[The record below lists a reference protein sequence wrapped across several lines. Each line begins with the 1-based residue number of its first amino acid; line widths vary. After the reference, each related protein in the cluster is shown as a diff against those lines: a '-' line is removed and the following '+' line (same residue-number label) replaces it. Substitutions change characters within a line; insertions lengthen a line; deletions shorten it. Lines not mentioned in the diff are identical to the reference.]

1 MAFKGTAGK
10 SASGASMSQYDVE
23 VEGRLQKLEKAVAA
37 LENSIAGKV
46 DNGSYDELVDVVGTH
61 TQQIT
66 QIAENQT
73 SISTE
78 EVTTYVFNQLKDSLK
93 KAFPGQFKDL

>member
-10 SASGASMSQYDVE
+10 SSSGASMSQYDVE
-23 VEGRLQKLEKAVAA
+23 VEARLQKLEKAVAA
-37 LENSIAGKV
+37 LENSIASKV
-46 DNGSYDELVDVVGTH
+46 DNVSYDELVDVVGTH

-66 QIAENQT
+66 GIAENQT

-78 EVTTYVFNQLKDSLK
+78 EVTTYAFKQLKDSLK
-93 KAFPGQFKDL
+93 QAFPGQFKNL

>member
-1 MAFKGTAGK
+1 MPKGWNKEVSTALT
-10 SASGASMSQYDVE
+10 SDD
-23 VEGRLQKLEKAVAA
+23 QKIAALEKRVAE
-37 LENSIAGKV
+37 LENSIASKV
-46 DNGSYDELVDVVGTH
+46 DNVSYDELVDVVGTH

-66 QIAENQT
+66 GIAENQT

-78 EVTTYVFNQLKDSLK
+78 EVTTYAFNDLKSRLR

>member
-1 MAFKGTAGK
+1 MPKGWNKEVSTAFT
-10 SASGASMSQYDVE
+10 SDD
-23 VEGRLQKLEKAVAA
+23 QKIAALEKRVAA

-46 DNGSYDELVDVVGTH
+46 DNVSYDELVDVVGTH

-66 QIAENQT
+66 GIAENQT

-78 EVTTYVFNQLKDSLK
+78 EVTTYAFKQLKDSLK

>member
-1 MAFKGTAGK
+1 MPKGWNNEVSTALTSDDK
-10 SASGASMSQYDVE
+10 
-23 VEGRLQKLEKAVAA
+23 KIAA
-37 LENSIAGKV
+37 LEKRVAELENSLAGKV
-46 DNGSYDELVDVVGTH
+46 DNVSYDELVNIVGTH

-66 QIAENQT
+66 GIAENQT

-78 EVTTYVFNQLKDSLK
+78 EVTTYAFNQLKDSLK

>member
-78 EVTTYVFNQLKDSLK
+78 EVTTYSFNELKSRLR

>member
-23 VEGRLQKLEKAVAA
+23 VEGRLQKLEKALAA

-78 EVTTYVFNQLKDSLK
+78 EVTTYSFNELKSRLR

>member
-1 MAFKGTAGK
+1 MPKGWNNEVSTALT
-10 SASGASMSQYDVE
+10 SDD
-23 VEGRLQKLEKAVAA
+23 QKIAA
-37 LENSIAGKV
+37 LEKRVAELENSLAGKV
-46 DNGSYDELVDVVGTH
+46 DNVSYDELVNIVGTH

-66 QIAENQT
+66 GIAENQT

-78 EVTTYVFNQLKDSLK
+78 EVTTYAFNQLKDSLK

>member
-1 MAFKGTAGK
+1 MPKGWNKEVSTALT
-10 SASGASMSQYDVE
+10 SDD
-23 VEGRLQKLEKAVAA
+23 QKIAALEKRVAA

-46 DNGSYDELVDVVGTH
+46 DNVSYDELVDVVGTH

-66 QIAENQT
+66 GIAENQT

-78 EVTTYVFNQLKDSLK
+78 EVTSYAFKQLKDSLK
-93 KAFPGQFKDL
+93 QAFPGQFKNL

>member
-1 MAFKGTAGK
+1 MPKGWNKEVSTALT
-10 SASGASMSQYDVE
+10 SDD
-23 VEGRLQKLEKAVAA
+23 QKIAALEKRVAA

-46 DNGSYDELVDVVGTH
+46 DNVSYDELVNVVGTH

-66 QIAENQT
+66 GIAENQT

-78 EVTTYVFNQLKDSLK
+78 EVTSYAFNQLKDSLK

>member
-1 MAFKGTAGK
+1 MPKGWNKEVSTALT
-10 SASGASMSQYDVE
+10 SDD
-23 VEGRLQKLEKAVAA
+23 QKIAALEKRVAE
-37 LENSIAGKV
+37 LENSIASKV
-46 DNGSYDELVDVVGTH
+46 DNVSYDELVNVVGTH

-66 QIAENQT
+66 GIAENQT

-78 EVTTYVFNQLKDSLK
+78 EVTTYAFNQLKDSLK

>member
-10 SASGASMSQYDVE
+10 SSSGASMSQYDVE
-23 VEGRLQKLEKAVAA
+23 VEGRLQKLEKALAA

-78 EVTTYVFNQLKDSLK
+78 EVTTYSFNELKSRLR

>member
-1 MAFKGTAGK
+1 MPKGWNNEVSTALT
-10 SASGASMSQYDVE
+10 SDD
-23 VEGRLQKLEKAVAA
+23 QKIAALEKRVAA

-46 DNGSYDELVDVVGTH
+46 DNVSYDELVNIVGTH

-66 QIAENQT
+66 GIAENQT

-78 EVTTYVFNQLKDSLK
+78 EVTTYAFKQLKDSLK
-93 KAFPGQFKDL
+93 QAFPGQFKNL

>member
-1 MAFKGTAGK
+1 MPKGWNNEVSTALT
-10 SASGASMSQYDVE
+10 SDD
-23 VEGRLQKLEKAVAA
+23 QKIAALEKRVAA

-46 DNGSYDELVDVVGTH
+46 DNVSYDELVNVVGTH

-66 QIAENQT
+66 GIAENQT

-78 EVTTYVFNQLKDSLK
+78 EVTTYAFNQLKDSLK

>member
-1 MAFKGTAGK
+1 MPKGWNNEVSTALTSDDK
-10 SASGASMSQYDVE
+10 
-23 VEGRLQKLEKAVAA
+23 KIAA
-37 LENSIAGKV
+37 LEKRVAELENSLAGKV
-46 DNGSYDELVDVVGTH
+46 DNVSYDELVDVVGTH

-66 QIAENQT
+66 GIAENQT

-78 EVTTYVFNQLKDSLK
+78 EVTTYAFNQLKDSLK

>member
-1 MAFKGTAGK
+1 MPKGWNNEVSTALT
-10 SASGASMSQYDVE
+10 SDD
-23 VEGRLQKLEKAVAA
+23 QKIAALEKRVAA

-46 DNGSYDELVDVVGTH
+46 DNVSYDELVDVVGTH

-66 QIAENQT
+66 GIAENQT

-78 EVTTYVFNQLKDSLK
+78 EVTTYAFNQLKDSLK

>member
-10 SASGASMSQYDVE
+10 SSSGASMSQYDVE
-23 VEGRLQKLEKAVAA
+23 VEARLQKLEKAVAA
-37 LENSIAGKV
+37 LENSIASKV
-46 DNGSYDELVDVVGTH
+46 DNVSYDELVDVVGTH

-66 QIAENQT
+66 GIAENQT

-78 EVTTYVFNQLKDSLK
+78 EVTTYSFNELKSRLR

>member
-1 MAFKGTAGK
+1 MPKGWNNEVSTALTSDDK
-10 SASGASMSQYDVE
+10 
-23 VEGRLQKLEKAVAA
+23 KIAA
-37 LENSIAGKV
+37 LEKRVAELENSLAGKV
-46 DNGSYDELVDVVGTH
+46 DNVSYDELVNVVGTH

-66 QIAENQT
+66 GIAENQT

-78 EVTTYVFNQLKDSLK
+78 EVTTYAFNQLKDSLK

>member
-1 MAFKGTAGK
+1 MPKGWNNEVSTALT
-10 SASGASMSQYDVE
+10 SDD
-23 VEGRLQKLEKAVAA
+23 QKIAA
-37 LENSIAGKV
+37 LEKRVAELENSLAGKV
-46 DNGSYDELVDVVGTH
+46 DNVSYYELVNVVGTH

-66 QIAENQT
+66 GIAENQT

-78 EVTTYVFNQLKDSLK
+78 EVTTYAFNQLKDSLK

>member
-1 MAFKGTAGK
+1 MPKGWNNEVSTALT
-10 SASGASMSQYDVE
+10 SDD
-23 VEGRLQKLEKAVAA
+23 QKIAA
-37 LENSIAGKV
+37 LEKRVAELENSLAGKV
-46 DNGSYDELVDVVGTH
+46 DNVSYDELVNVVGTH

-66 QIAENQT
+66 GIAENQT

-78 EVTTYVFNQLKDSLK
+78 EVTTYAFNQLKDSLK

>member
-1 MAFKGTAGK
+1 MPKGWNNEVSTALTSDDK
-10 SASGASMSQYDVE
+10 
-23 VEGRLQKLEKAVAA
+23 KIAA
-37 LENSIAGKV
+37 LEKRVAELENSLAGKV
-46 DNGSYDELVDVVGTH
+46 DNVSYDELVNVVGTH

-66 QIAENQT
+66 GIAENQT

-78 EVTTYVFNQLKDSLK
+78 EVTTYAFNDLKSRLR

>member
-1 MAFKGTAGK
+1 MPKGWNN
-10 SASGASMSQYDVE
+10 E
-23 VEGRLQKLEKAVAA
+23 VSTGLTSDDKKIAA
-37 LENSIAGKV
+37 LEKRVAELENSLAGKV
-46 DNGSYDELVDVVGTH
+46 DNVSYDELVNIVGTH

-66 QIAENQT
+66 GIAENQT

-78 EVTTYVFNQLKDSLK
+78 EVTTYAFNQLKDSLK

>member
-1 MAFKGTAGK
+1 MPKGWNNEVSTALT
-10 SASGASMSQYDVE
+10 SDD
-23 VEGRLQKLEKAVAA
+23 QKIAALKKRIAA

-46 DNGSYDELVDVVGTH
+46 DNVSYDELVDVVGTH

-66 QIAENQT
+66 GIAENQT

-78 EVTTYVFNQLKDSLK
+78 EVTTYSFNELKSRLR

>member
-1 MAFKGTAGK
+1 MPKGWNKEVSTALT
-10 SASGASMSQYDVE
+10 SDD
-23 VEGRLQKLEKAVAA
+23 QKIAALEKRVAA

-46 DNGSYDELVDVVGTH
+46 DNVSYDELVDVVGTH

-66 QIAENQT
+66 GIAENQT

-78 EVTTYVFNQLKDSLK
+78 EVTTYAFNQLKDSLK